1 MSTAVIYGE
10 ILLLEYGARPTDAAG
25 RMLVNKFKF
34 YERVIKLGSNSRKYH
49 KEATGNKK
57 EGRKSTPSAG
67 EGKIL
72 QEGNIAYMAAPTRR
86 EQYVLPCYRARVSRE
101 RARRLV
107 RCYELG

>member
-49 KEATGNKK
+49 KEDGNKK
-57 EGRKSTPSAG
+57 NGRKSTTSAG
-67 EGKIL
+67 KQQICHPTSKR
-72 QEGNIAYMAAPTRR
+72 GNIVHVAALITGC
-86 EQYVLPCYRARVSRE
+86 QVS
-101 RARRLV
+101 
-107 RCYELG
+107 